1 LIVRNLL
8 YNDGYN
14 NIILLKILQEEIE
27 QISQDFLQTA
37 LNSPEV
43 QRYLP
48 SMKEINT
55 ITGIPMCKPM
65 TDNDIM
71 LYIPHKL

>member
-1 LIVRNLL
+1 MIVRNLL